1 MFVRVNTIFG
11 AEGKVGAGVARIER
25 SDRDAVEAAAGNRG
39 LTTLVD
45 QHGGVIV
52 LMSYW
57 DAPGHA
63 CAASLTQARESAASA
78 ADGDLVAENFEV
90 IVADRAAAAAP
101 GAVVRMT
108 RVRLE
113 PARRDSGLAF
123 LREELVR
130 RLSGNGLCEI
140 EVLVD
145 RESGTGLLVTTWTDQ
160 DSAVRA
166 EALLDAL
173 GADAAVHE
181 GVSFPRSESYVLVRR
196 SG

>member
-1 MFVRVNTIFG
+1 MYARVNTIFG
-11 AEGKVGAGVARIER
+11 AEGRVGAGVARIEQ
-25 SDRDAVEAAAGNRG
+25 SDRDAVESATGNRG

-45 QHGGVIV
+45 ERGGVIV

-57 DAPGHA
+57 DDPRHSS
-63 CAASLTQARESAASA
+63 AASLTRARESAASA

-90 IVADRAAAAAP
+90 IVADRSAVATP

-108 RVRLE
+108 RLRLE
-113 PARRDSGLAF
+113 PARLGSGLTF

-130 RLSGNGLCEI
+130 RLSAAGVCGT

-145 RESGTGLLVTTWTDQ
+145 REAGTGLLVTTWTDP
-160 DSAVRA
+160 DSAARA
-166 EALLDAL
+166 EALLDEL
-173 GADAAVHE
+173 GADTAAHA
-181 GVSFPRSESYVLVRR
+181 GASFPRSESYVLVRR